1 MHIQPVKQPEAIDL
15 RYKACNLLYIH
26 LFSSHSWHKGYSMS
40 SNILLSIQ
48 NITKT
53 FTTNVKTIKALKGVS
68 LDIYQGEI
76 LSLLG
81 VNGAG
86 KTTLSS
92 IISSLNPPT
101 SGDILYNGKSIYKD
115 LIDYRRII
123 GFCPQKP
130 NIDAMLTIEEN
141 LYFAGRYF
149 NVPADEIKS
158 RAQMLMQKFNL
169 TQYAGSKGS
178 ILSGGYKQR
187 FLLARTLMHHPK
199 IVILDEPTV
208 GLDPHIRRNLWD
220 VIKELKKEGVTVL
233 LTTHYLDE
241 AEYLSDRVCILD
253 KGVIKIIDTPDNLK
267 RIYNQINLENVF
279 IEIIKEDANIDAE

>member
-1 MHIQPVKQPEAIDL
+1 
-15 RYKACNLLYIH
+15 
-26 LFSSHSWHKGYSMS
+26 MS

-53 FTTNVKTIKALKGVS
+53 FITKEKTIHALKGVS

-101 SGDILYNGKSIYKD
+101 SGDILYQNGSIYKD
-115 LIDYRRII
+115 LINYRRII

-130 NIDAMLTIEEN
+130 NIDAMLSIEEN
-141 LYFAGRYF
+141 LHFAGRYF
-149 NVPADEIKS
+149 NVPADQIKT
-158 RAQMLMQKFNL
+158 RAHHLMEKFSL
-169 TQYAGSKGS
+169 LQYAQSKGS

-187 FLLARTLMHHPK
+187 FLLARTLMHQPK

-220 VIKELKKEGVTVL
+220 VIKELKKDGVTVL

-253 KGVIKIIDTPDNLK
+253 KGVIKLIDTPENLK
-267 RIYNQINLENVF
+267 TTYGQDNLENVF
-279 IEIIKEDANIDAE
+279 IQIIKEDANIDVQ

>member
-1 MHIQPVKQPEAIDL
+1 MAQK
-15 RYKACNLLYIH
+15 
-26 LFSSHSWHKGYSMS
+26 
-40 SNILLSIQ
+40 ILISIQ

-53 FTTNVKTIKALKGVS
+53 FITSVKTIKALRGVS

-101 SGDILYNGKSIYKD
+101 SGDVLYENKSIYKD
-115 LIDYRRII
+115 LINYRRII

-130 NIDAMLTIEEN
+130 NIDGMLTLEEN
-141 LYFAGRYF
+141 LHFAGRYF
-149 NVPADEIKS
+149 NVPADEIKK
-158 RAQMLMQKFNL
+158 RADMLMKKFNL
-169 TQYAGSKGS
+169 LQYAQSKGS

-187 FLLARTLMHHPK
+187 FLLARTLMHQPK

-220 VIKELKKEGVTVL
+220 VIKELKKDGVTVL

-253 KGVIKIIDTPDNLK
+253 KGVIKLVDTPDNLK
-267 RIYNQINLENVF
+267 ATYHQSNLENVF
-279 IEIIKEDANIDAE
+279 IELIKEDANIDAE

>member
-1 MHIQPVKQPEAIDL
+1 
-15 RYKACNLLYIH
+15 
-26 LFSSHSWHKGYSMS
+26 MS

-53 FTTNVKTIKALKGVS
+53 FKTSNKTIKALKGVS

-92 IISSLNPPT
+92 IISTLNPPT
-101 SGDILYNGKSIYKD
+101 SGDITYQGQSIYKD
-115 LIDYRRII
+115 LIEYRRII

-149 NVPADEIKS
+149 NVPEHEIKE
-158 RAQMLMQKFNL
+158 RAQLLMQKFSL
-169 TQYAGSKGS
+169 TQYAQSKGS

-187 FLLARTLMHHPK
+187 FLLARTLMHQPK

-220 VIKELKKEGVTVL
+220 VIKELKKDGVTVL

-253 KGVIKIIDTPDNLK
+253 KGVIKLIDTPEHLK
-267 RIYNQINLENVF
+267 ATYHQENLENVF
-279 IEIIKEDANIDAE
+279 IELIKEDADIDAE

>member
-1 MHIQPVKQPEAIDL
+1 MTA
-15 RYKACNLLYIH
+15 
-26 LFSSHSWHKGYSMS
+26 
-40 SNILLSIQ
+40 NILLSIQ

-53 FTTNVKTIKALKGVS
+53 FQTSNKTIKALKGVS

-101 SGDILYNGKSIYKD
+101 SGDIMYNGQSIYKD

-130 NIDAMLTIEEN
+130 NIDGMLTLEEN

-149 NVPADEIKS
+149 NLPEDIIKQ
-158 RAQMLMQKFNL
+158 RAHDLMKKFSL
-169 TQYAGSKGS
+169 LQYATSKGS

-187 FLLARTLMHHPK
+187 FLLARTLMHQPK

-220 VIKELKKEGVTVL
+220 VIKELKKDGVTVL

-253 KGVIKIIDTPDNLK
+253 KGVIKLIDTPANLK
-267 RIYNQINLENVF
+267 TTYGQDNLENVF
-279 IEIIKEDANIDAE
+279 IELIKEDADIDAQ

>member
-1 MHIQPVKQPEAIDL
+1 
-15 RYKACNLLYIH
+15 
-26 LFSSHSWHKGYSMS
+26 MS

-48 NITKT
+48 NITKKFVT
-53 FTTNVKTIKALKGVS
+53 STKTIRALKGVS

-101 SGDILYNGKSIYKD
+101 SGDILYQGSSIYKD
-115 LIDYRRII
+115 LMNYRKNI

-130 NIDAMLTIEEN
+130 NIDGMLTIEEN
-141 LYFAGRYF
+141 LHFAGRYF
-149 NVPADEIKS
+149 NIPENEIKL
-158 RAQMLMQKFNL
+158 RAKILMQKFNL
-169 TQYAGSKGS
+169 TQYAQSKGS

-187 FLLARTLMHHPK
+187 FLLARTLMHQPK

-208 GLDPHIRRNLWD
+208 GLDPQIRRNIWD
-220 VIKELKKEGVTVL
+220 IIKNLKKDGVTVL

-241 AEYLSDRVCILD
+241 AEYLSDRVCILN
-253 KGVIKIIDTPDNLK
+253 KGVIKLIDTPNNLK
-267 RIYNQINLENVF
+267 KIYHQDNLENVF
-279 IEIIKEDANIDAE
+279 IELIKEDANIDAE